1 MKKHLLSVVVLRHM
15 AGASFL
21 GIMAQ
26 LKVTKPTQGDIVD
39 DAPVVSTKQPQRGT

>member
-1 MKKHLLSVVVLRHM
+1 MKKHLLSVVVLRHK

-26 LKVTKPTQGDIVD
+26 LKVTKTTQGDIVD
-39 DAPVVSTKQPQRGT
+39 DAPVVSTKQPQRST

>member
-26 LKVTKPTQGDIVD
+26 LKVTTQ
-39 DAPVVSTKQPQRGT
+39 

>member
-1 MKKHLLSVVVLRHM
+1 MKKHLLNVAEMRHK

-26 LKVTKPTQGDIVD
+26 LKVTTQ
-39 DAPVVSTKQPQRGT
+39 